1 VRQGHVS
8 PEARVGATAIAATAA
23 AVAILEILQRSVDAF
38 DPRPAISVLIVV
50 SVFFATLA
58 LTVLRQRVARDSEL
72 RGAVRSWPLP
82 RMARTDPYR
91 LGIFPERGGGGGAG
105 AAPYIPR
112 GQVDEDLE
120 ESLRTSPRGF
130 VLLSGPF
137 RAGKSRT
144 AFEATRRA
152 IPDALVVAPHDG
164 EALQAVLD
172 LDPPLFSRRS
182 RLPKWPRT
190 SRAVLWLDGLDRFL
204 EEIDPNVLED
214 LLTTPIPVTIVA
226 TIREDDY
233 EAALAG
239 SGAEAEGAKAV
250 AAAAREFRIAD
261 DGTAARAARRGAA
274 SQEPTAGGS
283 GARELHSPTR
293 DPFFVG
299 PAAVSIASLAAVL
312 IVALAEGFSEPAPL
326 SLAEQADEKLRE
338 AGGELVWGPARADL
352 HGAGQ
357 ESYLFAFEPEARGE
371 PGASSSPSHEI
382 RIYDQRGDQL
392 VERFRFGP
400 DVDGAQFQFRDLT
413 DIGGGG
419 AKLIGG
425 YGFPDEASLAL
436 LPFVV
441 RWDSTAG
448 EYSIEALQDEP
459 PELSESLNPKPEARP
474 YLEAYRER
482 ITLRD
487 RDSGRSISGHRVQ
500 DFAVEHDPD
509 RLVSA
514 LAVDPRT
521 ASKPGVV
528 EVRGNILNVSGPDPT
543 LTACRFRSEPPPLLG
558 SWSPGRLLQ
567 FEVLDPWKPFIKNR
581 VCEPPL

>member
-1 VRQGHVS
+1 VRQGHIS
-8 PEARVGATAIAATAA
+8 PEARVGATAVAATAA

-38 DPRPAISVLIVV
+38 DPRPAISVLIVF

-58 LTVLRQRVARDSEL
+58 LTVLRQRAARDTRL
-72 RGAVRSWPLP
+72 RAALRSWPLP

-91 LGIFPERGGGGGAG
+91 LGVFPPRGGEAGAG
-105 AAPYIPR
+105 AAEYVSR
-112 GQVDEDLE
+112 GQVDSDLE
-120 ESLRTSPRGF
+120 EALRTSPRGF
-130 VLLSGPF
+130 VLLSGPS

-144 AFEATRRA
+144 AFEATRQA
-152 IPDALVVAPHDG
+152 LPDALVVAPHDG
-164 EALQAVLD
+164 RALRALLD

-204 EEIDPNVLED
+204 DEIDANVLQD
-214 LLTTPIPVTIVA
+214 LRTSSIPVTIVA
-226 TIREDDY
+226 TLREDDY

-239 SGAEAEGAKAV
+239 SGADAEAAKAV

-261 DGTAARAARRGAA
+261 DGIAVRTAGRAEASHERAAGGGAV
-274 SQEPTAGGS
+274 
-283 GARELHSPTR
+283 RELHSPIR

-299 PAAVSIASLAAVL
+299 PAALSIASLAAVL
-312 IVALAEGFSEPAPL
+312 IVALTEGFSEPEPL
-326 SLAEQADEKLRE
+326 TLAEQADEKLRE
-338 AGGELVWGPARADL
+338 AGGELVWGPTRADL
-352 HGAGQ
+352 HGGGQ
-357 ESYLFAFEPEARGE
+357 DSYLFAFEPEGE

-382 RIYDQRGDQL
+382 RIYDQRGNRL

-413 DIGGGG
+413 DLGGGG
-419 AKLIGG
+419 AKLVGG
-425 YGFPDEASLAL
+425 YGFPNQASLAL

-441 RWDSTAG
+441 RWDGAAG
-448 EYSIEALQDEP
+448 KYSIEALQDEP
-459 PELSESLNPKPEARP
+459 PELSGGVNPEAKARAF
-474 YLEAYRER
+474 LEAYRKR
-482 ITLRD
+482 ITLLD
-487 RDSGRSISGHRVQ
+487 RDSGLSISGHRVQ

-528 EVRGNILNVSGPDPT
+528 EVRGNILSVSGPDPT
-543 LTACRFRSEPPPLLG
+543 LIGCRFRSEPPLLG

-567 FEVLDPWKPFIKNR
+567 FEVLDPWRPFIRNR
-581 VCEPPL
+581 VCEPDL